1 MSDLAMLS
9 LVVAATPTFAPDVRH
24 VREATLQPGPWTAY
38 LVLHVD
44 CGIDAWVDQPRYD
57 AACRVLATRCARIF
71 GALGVQDFEFQGT
84 SHGLGSGEGF
94 WEWLTFGSVAF
105 QIGIPW
111 PDPCSPSYVR
121 AAIDRLEAEVRLALQ
136 AVDGDE
142 GEYGPTSRED
152 HDGLFFVAT
161 CAAA

>member
-1 MSDLAMLS
+1 MSDPALLS
-9 LVVAATPTFAPDVRH
+9 LVPATTPTFAPDIRH
-24 VREATLQPGPWTAY
+24 VREVTLMPGPWTAY

-44 CGIDAWVDQPRYD
+44 CGIDAWVDQPRYE
-57 AACRVLATRCARIF
+57 AACRVLAARCTSIV
-71 GALGVQDFEFQGT
+71 GALGVRDFEFQGT
-84 SHGLGSGEGF
+84 SEGLGAGEGF

-111 PDPCSPSYVR
+111 TDPCSPSHVG
-121 AAIDRLEAEVRLALQ
+121 AAVQRLETVVRLALQ

-142 GEYGPTSRED
+142 EESGPASREV
-152 HDGLFFVAT
+152 HDDLFFVAT